1 MSATVSDI
9 ARVLEEWAPRGLAQ
23 TWDNVGLQVGRP
35 DAEVTRA
42 VLALD
47 MTPQV
52 LEEARAMHA
61 ELIVTHHP
69 LLFRGIKQV
78 TPDDLVPSLV
88 LGLAESGIALYSI
101 HTNIDAARDG
111 VSFELARRL
120 GVQDVTFLSG
130 LDDAVRKL
138 VTFVPPDHANAVHHA
153 LSLAGAGR
161 IGAYEACAFRSEGT
175 GQFRPGAESNPH
187 TGKAGGP
194 LESVPEIRLE
204 MEVATHR
211 VSAVLAAL
219 RAAHPYEE
227 VAYDLYPVQQP
238 YRDAGLGAVGQLPE
252 PVPLR
257 TFLDRVADVLAS
269 PGPRYAGD
277 PERPVQRIAVCGGSG
292 SDFIAQARRAKADVY
307 VTADIT
313 YHTWF
318 TVVEPDGSIPM
329 ALVDPGHYETERLTE
344 DLLRDHLSDALPGV
358 TWHVTG
364 TRTAPV
370 HTWIAS
376 SGSR

>member
-1 MSATVSDI
+1 
-9 ARVLEEWAPRGLAQ
+9 
-23 TWDNVGLQVGRP
+23 
-35 DAEVTRA
+35 
-42 VLALD
+42 
-47 MTPQV
+47 MTPDV

-69 LLFRGIKQV
+69 LLFRGIKRV
-78 TPDDLVPSLV
+78 TPDDLVPGLV
-88 LGLAESGIALYSI
+88 LGLAEHGIALYSI
-101 HTNIDAARDG
+101 HTNLDAARDG

-120 GVQDVTFLSG
+120 GVRDVTFLSG
-130 LDDAVRKL
+130 LEDVVRKL
-138 VTFVPPDHANAVHHA
+138 VTFVPPEHADAVHQA
-153 LSLAGAGR
+153 MAAAGAGR

-175 GQFRPGAESNPH
+175 GQFRPGSGSTPH
-187 TGKAGGP
+187 IGQPGGP
-194 LESVPEIRLE
+194 LESVREIRLE
-204 MEVATHR
+204 MEVVSHR
-211 VSAVLAAL
+211 VSAVLDAL
-219 RAAHPYEE
+219 REAHPYEE
-227 VAYDLYPVQQP
+227 VAYDLYPVEQS

-252 PVPLR
+252 PLALGA
-257 TFLDRVADVLAS
+257 FLDRVADVLAS
-269 PGPRYAGD
+269 PGLRYAGD

-292 SDFIAQARRAKADVY
+292 SDFIPLARRAGADVY

-318 TVVEPDGSIPM
+318 NVMATDGTIDM

-344 DLLRDHLSDALPGV
+344 DLLRDHLADNIPGV

-370 HTWIAS
+370 RTWIGS